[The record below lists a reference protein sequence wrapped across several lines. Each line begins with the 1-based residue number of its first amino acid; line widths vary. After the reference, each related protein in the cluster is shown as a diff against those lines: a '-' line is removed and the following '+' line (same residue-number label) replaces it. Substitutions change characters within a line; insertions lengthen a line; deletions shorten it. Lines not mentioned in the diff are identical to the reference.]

1 MKWRAGVWQMKRVIL
16 VAILSLFLAPAAFS
30 DVTINQSNTFKVG
43 MGMGGDLS
51 GPTYLKGNKMRTDVV
66 MGGKTRTTIFDVDAQ
81 KMYIF
86 DSGKKEADVWDM
98 AAFSEEL
105 SKNIDLSG
113 IQASINPNG
122 QTKEIDGHHAV
133 GYDVLISLESAMN
146 GNKSMM
152 MTVTLQGPIWI
163 VKDVPGAA
171 EYCRFYKTAAEK
183 GWIFSDPRAAKSQ
196 PGQAKAIAEM
206 YRKIAA
212 IGGIAYEIDMQIKLS
227 GTGPMAGI
235 FARMGNMSM
244 TSHIVSTENGA
255 LADTL
260 FLPPAD
266 YKLNQKK

>member
-1 MKWRAGVWQMKRVIL
+1 ML
-16 VAILSLFLAPAAFS
+16 VALLSLPLSPAAYS
-30 DVTINQSNTFKVG
+30 DVTITQSNSVKG
-43 MGMGGDLS
+43 MGMTGDMS

-66 MGGKTRTTIFDVDAQ
+66 IGGKTRTTIFDVDAQ

-105 SKNIDLSG
+105 AKNIDLSDFK
-113 IQASINPNG
+113 ASITPNG
-122 QTKEIDGHHAV
+122 QTKEIDGHHAM
-133 GYDVLISLESAMN
+133 GYDVLISLESTMN

-152 MTVTLQGPIWI
+152 MTVTLEGPIWI
-163 VKDVPGAA
+163 VKGVPGAA
-171 EYCRFYKTAAEK
+171 EYCRFYRTAANK

-206 YRKIAA
+206 YRKIAE
-212 IGGIAYEIDMQIKLS
+212 IGGIAYEVDLQIKLS
-227 GTGPMAGI
+227 GTGPMAVI
-235 FARMGNMSM
+235 FAKMGNMSM
-244 TSHIVSTENGA
+244 TSHVISTVDGA

-260 FLPPAD
+260 FAPPAD

>member
-1 MKWRAGVWQMKRVIL
+1 MKRVVL
-16 VAILSLFLAPAAFS
+16 AALLLLPLAPAAYS
-30 DVTINQSNTFKVG
+30 DVTITQTDSGKGLG
-43 MGMGGDLS
+43 MSGDMS
-51 GPTYLKGNKMRTDVV
+51 GTTYLKGNRMRTDVV

-105 SKNIDLSG
+105 AKNIDLSDMK
-113 IQASINPNG
+113 ASITPNG

-133 GYDVLISLESAMN
+133 GYDVMISLESAMN

-152 MTVTLQGPIWI
+152 MTVTVQGPIWI

-171 EYCRFYKTAAEK
+171 EYSHFYKTAAEK

-206 YRKIAA
+206 YKKIAE
-212 IGGIAYEIDMQIKLS
+212 IGGIGYESDLQIKVS
-227 GTGPMAGI
+227 GTGPMAGLL
-235 FARMGNMSM
+235 ARLGNMTM
-244 TSHIVSTENGA
+244 TTVITSAKQGA
-255 LADTL
+255 LDDSL
-260 FLPPAD
+260 FAPPAD
-266 YKLNQKK
+266 YKLNPKK

>member
-1 MKWRAGVWQMKRVIL
+1 MKRVML
-16 VAILSLFLAPAAFS
+16 VALLSLPLIPAAYS
-30 DVTINQSNTFKVG
+30 DVTITQSNTIKGG
-43 MGMGGDLS
+43 MGIGGDFS
-51 GPTYLKGNKMRTDVV
+51 GPTYVKGNKMRTDVE

-105 SKNIDLSG
+105 AKNIDLSG
-113 IQASINPNG
+113 LQASITPNG

-152 MTVTLQGPIWI
+152 MTVTLQGPVWI

-171 EYCRFYKTAAEK
+171 EYSRFYRTAADK

-206 YRKIAA
+206 YRKIAE
-212 IGGIAYEIDMQIKLS
+212 IGGIAYEIDLQIKLS

-235 FARMGNMSM
+235 FAKMGNMSM
-244 TSHIVSTENGA
+244 TSHVTSAVDGA

-260 FLPPAD
+260 FAPPAD